1 MLDILRRVWRSPSGR
16 IGLVAT
22 LIVVLGGLLAPVI
35 ATHMPNQIDV
45 ANRLTP
51 PSASHWLGADN
62 LGRDLYSRGLYGT
75 RVAVGVALAVTAT
88 ALVLGI
94 FLGVAAAYAPSPI
107 ESLILAAF
115 DIISSYPSLILAL
128 ALVAVLGPGLINI
141 IILVT
146 VVFIPQFGRVARAQ
160 TMTIKERPFLEAE
173 RALGASGRAHRVLP
187 RPAQHHRADRRTGE
201 HADPRGHHAGG
212 RLELSRRRHPAAA
225 GKLGLDAVRWI
236 HPYRAVRLA
245 GFGSGR
251 HADARHARLHSV
263 RRGAARCDR
272 SQAEARTMTSG
283 ALVAIENLSVDFET
297 ANGPLHVLRD
307 VSLAIGRRQ
316 IWPCRRER

>member
-51 PSASHWLGADN
+51 PSEDHWLGADN

-107 ESLILAAF
+107 ESTILAAF

-173 RALGASGRAHRVLP
+173 RALGASGPRIVFFHVLP
-187 RPAQHHRADRRTGE
+187 NIIGPIVVLASMQIPVVITLEAGLSFLGVGIRPPLASWGSMLFDGFTHIEQSVWPVLVPGAMLTLATLGFTLFGE
-201 HADPRGHHAGG
+201 A
-212 RLELSRRRHPAAA
+212 
-225 GKLGLDAVRWI
+225 
-236 HPYRAVRLA
+236 
-245 GFGSGR
+245 
-251 HADARHARLHSV
+251 
-263 RRGAARCDR
+263 
-272 SQAEARTMTSG
+272 
-283 ALVAIENLSVDFET
+283 
-297 ANGPLHVLRD
+297 LRD
-307 VSLAIGRRQ
+307 AID
-316 IWPCRRER
+316 PKLRREP

>member
-22 LIVVLGGLLAPVI
+22 LIVVLGGLLAPII

-88 ALVLGI
+88 ALVIGI
-94 FLGVAAAYAPSPI
+94 FLGVAAAYVPSPI

-173 RALGASGRAHRVLP
+173 RALGASGPRIVFFHVLP
-187 RPAQHHRADRRTGE
+187 NIVGPIVVLASMQIPVVITLEAGLSFLGVGIRPPLASWGSMLFDGFTHIEQSVWPVLVPGAMLTLATLGFTLFGE
-201 HADPRGHHAGG
+201 A
-212 RLELSRRRHPAAA
+212 
-225 GKLGLDAVRWI
+225 
-236 HPYRAVRLA
+236 
-245 GFGSGR
+245 
-251 HADARHARLHSV
+251 
-263 RRGAARCDR
+263 
-272 SQAEARTMTSG
+272 
-283 ALVAIENLSVDFET
+283 
-297 ANGPLHVLRD
+297 LRD
-307 VSLAIGRRQ
+307 AID
-316 IWPCRRER
+316 PKLRREP

>member
-51 PSASHWLGADN
+51 PSAGHWLGADN

-107 ESLILAAF
+107 ESTILTAF

-173 RALGASGRAHRVLP
+173 RALGASGRRIVFFHVLP
-187 RPAQHHRADRRTGE
+187 NIIGPIVVLASMQIPVVITLEAGLSFLGVGIRPPLASWGSMLFDGFTHIEQSVWPVLVPGAMLTLATLGFTLFGE
-201 HADPRGHHAGG
+201 A
-212 RLELSRRRHPAAA
+212 
-225 GKLGLDAVRWI
+225 
-236 HPYRAVRLA
+236 
-245 GFGSGR
+245 
-251 HADARHARLHSV
+251 
-263 RRGAARCDR
+263 
-272 SQAEARTMTSG
+272 
-283 ALVAIENLSVDFET
+283 
-297 ANGPLHVLRD
+297 LRD
-307 VSLAIGRRQ
+307 AID
-316 IWPCRRER
+316 PKLRREP